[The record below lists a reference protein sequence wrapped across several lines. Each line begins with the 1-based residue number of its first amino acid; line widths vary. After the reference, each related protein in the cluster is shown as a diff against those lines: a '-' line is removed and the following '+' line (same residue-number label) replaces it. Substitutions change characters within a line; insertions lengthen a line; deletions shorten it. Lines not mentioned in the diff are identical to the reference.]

1 MLTSGLAEFR
11 LPAWL
16 CVSVLVCGLVL
27 QPASAERN
35 DSVEIQVK
43 AAYLL
48 HFARYVYWPKGS
60 SADPSIPLVF
70 GVLGRDPMVG
80 ILQKT
85 VSGKTVNNRP
95 IRVKEFTTV
104 DQIDQCDILFV
115 PRSESK
121 LAQDVLAEVS
131 GKPILTVS
139 DKESFSAQGG
149 MVEFLL
155 VNDTIRFTINNQAV
169 ERAGLKLS
177 SEFLR
182 VAYSIAGRRK

>member
-1 MLTSGLAEFR
+1 
-11 LPAWL
+11 
-16 CVSVLVCGLVL
+16 
-27 QPASAERN
+27 
-35 DSVEIQVK
+35 
-43 AAYLL
+43 
-48 HFARYVYWPKGS
+48 
-60 SADPSIPLVF
+60 
-70 GVLGRDPMVG
+70 MVG

-115 PRSESK
+115 PRSG
-121 LAQDVLAEVS
+121 QTRRDVLAEVS